1 MAFAIILILGIVAF
15 VIYGNTQKNETTLNV
30 VQNYTPIIKID
41 INSYELEL
49 LELINSHRKSLGLN
63 ELLVEK
69 LACEIASV
77 PTLNKQKS
85 HNGFTA
91 RAEMTKAVNCGEICA
106 YGYNNVESTF
116 NNYLKSQ
123 KHKAIIENPI
133 YTHLGIS
140 YIDSYNFTIFTKY

>member
-1 MAFAIILILGIVAF
+1 MEFAIILIIVIVAF
-15 VIYGNTQKNETTLNV
+15 VIYGNTQKNETTLNPIH
-30 VQNYTPIIKID
+30 NYAPIIKID
-41 INSYELEL
+41 INSDELEL
-49 LELINSHRKSLGLN
+49 LELINSHRESLGLN
-63 ELLVEK
+63 NLLVEK

-77 PTLNKQKS
+77 PTLKKQKS
-85 HNGFTA
+85 HNGFTT
-91 RAEMTKAVNCGEICA
+91 RAEMTKSVRCGEICA

-116 NNYLKSQ
+116 NSYLKSP